1 MMSGDGPDAGAR
13 EQRRDKGGI
22 LGPVLVNLA
31 LGVPAAVPF
40 FLAWWLVTNYLPM
53 DCRSTRD
60 LGDPGLVNCNYTV
73 LDQASVVMILLVLS
87 GVFIVGLVAVFDV
100 VVPLSRGRSPWVWLG
115 ATVLIPVPFLVWLG
129 LA

>member
-1 MMSGDGPDAGAR
+1 MSGDGTDAGDR
-13 EQRRDKGGI
+13 EQRRDRRGI

-40 FLAWWLVTNYLPM
+40 CLAWWLVTNYLPM

-73 LDQASVVMILLVLS
+73 LDHASVVMLLLALS
-87 GVFIVGLVAVFDV
+87 GVLIVGLVVLFDV
-100 VVPLSRGRSPWVWLG
+100 VVPLSRGRSPRVWLG
-115 ATVLIPVPFLVWLG
+115 ATVLIPVPFLVLLG